1 MKVASALGAVQQLM
15 EEGCIRPGD
24 TLVDSS
30 SGIYAYSLALAC
42 HKYGFK
48 CHIVA
53 SPSVDLT
60 LKTQLEFLGVT
71 VDQPCATRDASLDQ
85 AERVRRVMEYVNDH
99 QRAHWMGQYHD
110 PVHYAGYRPI
120 AQRIADSL
128 RTDSLTL
135 VTGVGSGASSGGLTT
150 ALMEAGVD
158 VDLIGVQP
166 FGSVSFG
173 SQDINDPKFLISGL
187 GSGIYFGN
195 IRYAAFRSVHWMGFD
210 YARSGSID
218 LLRHHGVFAGLSSG
232 AAYLTAS
239 WSLDHRPTRR
249 GEPVVFV
256 AADTGHRYV
265 PEVFASTDP
274 VVTRAPSLP
283 LFITR
288 QDELQLPW
296 CRTDWTRHGTAFP
309 TPAPSV

>member
-15 EEGCIRPGD
+15 DEGRIRPGD

-42 HKYGFK
+42 HKFGFK

-60 LKTQLEFLGVT
+60 LKAQLEFLGAT
-71 VDQPCATRDASLDQ
+71 VDQPRATRDASLDQ
-85 AERVRRVMEYVNDH
+85 AERVQRVVEYVKDH
-99 QRAHWMGQYHD
+99 QRAHWMSQYHD
-110 PVHYAGYRPI
+110 PVHYAGYQPI
-120 AQRIADSL
+120 AQRLADSL
-128 RTDSLTL
+128 RADRVTL
-135 VTGVGSGASSGGLTT
+135 VTGVGSGASSGGLAT
-150 ALMEAGVD
+150 ALGEVGVD

-173 SQDINDPKFLISGL
+173 SQDISDPKFLISGL

-210 YARSGSID
+210 YARSGSVD

-232 AAYLTAS
+232 AAYLTAA
-239 WSLDHRPTRR
+239 WALEHRPARR

-274 VVTRAPSLP
+274 VVTRDPSLP
-283 LFITR
+283 LFITH
-288 QDELQLPW
+288 QDDLRLPW
-296 CRTDWTRHGTAFP
+296 CRTDWVRHGTAFS
-309 TPAPSV
+309 TPQRSL